1 VDVVEFLLSLDNGGN
16 TVLQVRMT
24 EAKPKSVSPVTT

>member
-24 EAKPKSVSPVTT
+24 EYRLGSQA